1 MAEDSGFSISGLFS
15 GVNDTFSELAKTY
28 LNIEGLKAQTGALK
42 AQAEYNS
49 LTTYNPSL
57 ISNPNAYPL
66 TPQQMAAL
74 HAQRAGAISPALL
87 IGGGIALIALVLVL
101 K

>member
-1 MAEDSGFSISGLFS
+1 MAEDSGFSISGLFG

-42 AQAEYNS
+42 AQAEYN
-49 LTTYNPSL
+49 L

-74 HAQRAGAISPALL
+74 QAQRAGAISPALL